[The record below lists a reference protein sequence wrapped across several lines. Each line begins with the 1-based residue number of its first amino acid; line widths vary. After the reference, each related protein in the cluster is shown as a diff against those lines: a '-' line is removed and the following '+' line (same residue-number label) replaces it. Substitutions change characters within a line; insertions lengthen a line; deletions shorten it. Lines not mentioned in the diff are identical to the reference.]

1 MLTRTNY
8 VEWSIVMKVH
18 LQAARLWEAV
28 EMGDADHPDDRA
40 ALGIILCG
48 VPPEML
54 RTLAAKDSAKE
65 AGTPSRRFE
74 WASSACA
81 SHGLR

>member
-1 MLTRTNY
+1 
-8 VEWSIVMKVH
+8 MKVH

-54 RTLAAKDSAKE
+54 RTLAAKDSAK
-65 AGTPSRRFE
+65 
-74 WASSACA
+74 
-81 SHGLR
+81 